1 MKQRAVFIA
10 GEESRQ
16 LVLMS
21 ELPESFQGQ
30 VHKDRV
36 KEGDVGHVV
45 SSWTFLLILLMV
57 RYSGSTSSTWFQL
70 IWGLCACG
78 QHEVNFS
85 HLVGFHSAAAKH
97 FKGHG
102 SEYPLQP
109 LR

>member
-45 SSWTFLLILLMV
+45 SSWTF
-57 RYSGSTSSTWFQL
+57 
-70 IWGLCACG
+70 
-78 QHEVNFS
+78 
-85 HLVGFHSAAAKH
+85 
-97 FKGHG
+97 
-102 SEYPLQP
+102 
-109 LR
+109 